1 VNAGEILSHRKLY
14 FKTDGE
20 VTQSWRNTEVI
31 IENGNINEM
40 S

>member
-1 VNAGEILSHRKLY
+1 MLEKFYSRIKLY

-20 VTQSWRNTEVI
+20 VTQSWRNKEGI